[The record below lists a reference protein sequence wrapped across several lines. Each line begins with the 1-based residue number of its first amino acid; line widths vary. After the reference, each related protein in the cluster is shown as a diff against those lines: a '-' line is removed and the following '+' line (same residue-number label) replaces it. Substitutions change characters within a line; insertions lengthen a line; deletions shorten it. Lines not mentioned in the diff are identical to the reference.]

1 MNQQVIDVTPAQSV
15 VGRYRWTICAL
26 LFFATTINYLDR
38 QVLSLLAPVLTEQ
51 FNWTNTDYANITATF
66 QFVYAISMLFAG
78 RVIDRMGTKRAYVL
92 AIVIWS
98 LGAIGHAYA
107 IGIGEAV
114 NTVFTSIGLAVVPV
128 SVAGFMIGRAV
139 LAIGEAGNFPAAIKA
154 TAEYFPKRERSF
166 ATGIFNSGANVGA
179 ILAPLTVPLIA
190 AHWGWQAAFIV
201 IGGIGFLWM
210 GLWIWLYDAPEQQP
224 RLKAAELAYINSD
237 AGVVVAPTGTP
248 VKGSWFKL
256 LGYRQTWAFAFGK
269 FMTDGVW
276 WFFLFWLPKYMSAQ
290 YGMSATDMIIPLAVL
305 YSMTMVGSI
314 GGGWLPTWFLNRG
327 ADIYHGRMKAML
339 VIALCPLV
347 VLLAQPLGY
356 LGFWVPVILIGIGA
370 SAHQAWSANLF
381 TTVSD
386 MFPKHS
392 VGSVVGIGG
401 MAGGLGGVLLT
412 KLGGWLFDY
421 YGALGQLQTGYMIMF
436 SICAVAYLV
445 AWTVMKMLVPQHR
458 EIKGL

>member
-190 AHWGWQAAFIV
+190 AHWGWQSAFIV

-237 AGVVVAPTGTP
+237 AGVMVAPTGTP

-412 KLGGWLFDY
+412 KLGGWLFDH
-421 YGALGQLQTGYMIMF
+421 YGALGQLQTGSMIMF